1 MTGGRRRILDVLSMT
16 DGRRRILD
24 MLSEG
29 KITVDE
35 AERLLKALNGG
46 SHPEDRVGDATEGRL
61 NPLDRLG
68 ESLASELENS
78 VREKVTVVLGEKD
91 QAPVHD
97 DTFEVGDSPRLHVQ
111 SFKGLVRVTAGEPG
125 SIRVRAKLSDPRTVE
140 YSAVQ
145 QGDTIKVEASPR
157 GRSSGFLSGLFGSNF
172 GLSIEVTAP
181 NATELDLT
189 ATNGL
194 VEVDGMKRGGT
205 ILTSNG
211 AVRVADL
218 EGELSAT
225 TGNGTITVK
234 GFQGSAKLTSSNG
247 PISIEDGQGGFE
259 VQSSNGA
266 ITLQGDLEPG
276 SRNSLATSNGGIK
289 VALEG
294 EPSLRL
300 TASTVNG
307 RVRCEI
313 PGFVASE
320 DSHHQRP
327 RRHGGRARKLEGTVG
342 EGEAELVAQTV
353 NGTITVRQAGIDE
366 SEE

>member
-1 MTGGRRRILDVLSMT
+1 
-16 DGRRRILD
+16 

-29 KITVDE
+29 KITVDD
-35 AERLLKALNGG
+35 AERLLKALNGS
-46 SHPEDRVGDATEGRL
+46 SHPEDRVQDAIEGRL
-61 NPLDRLG
+61 KPLDRLG
-68 ESLASELENS
+68 ESLASEVENS
-78 VREKVTVVLGEKD
+78 VREKVTVVLDEQD

-97 DTFEVGDSPRLHVQ
+97 DTFEVGDGPRLHVR
-111 SFKGLVRVTAGEPG
+111 SPKGLVRVTAGEPG
-125 SIRVRAKLSDPRTVE
+125 SIRVRASLSDPRTVE

-145 QGDTIKVEASPR
+145 EGDTIRVEASPR
-157 GRSSGFLSGLFGSNF
+157 GRSRGLLSGLFGSNF

-181 NATELDLT
+181 NATELDLE

-194 VEVDGMKRGGT
+194 VEIEGMKRGGT
-205 ILTSNG
+205 VQTSNG
-211 AVRVADL
+211 AVRVTDL
-218 EGELSAT
+218 EGDLSAT
-225 TGNGTITVK
+225 TSNGTITVK

-247 PISIEDGQGGFE
+247 PISIEDGHGGFQ

-266 ITLQGDLEPG
+266 ITLQGHLEPG

-289 VALEG
+289 VALDS
-294 EPSLRL
+294 EPSLKL

-320 DSHHQRP
+320 DSQHQRP

-353 NGTITVRQAGIDE
+353 NGTITVRSPGIDE